1 MAEDKNVREILTI
14 RAIEYLE
21 KNAERFTKQEKAKFL
36 KDFNDYLSNNNNF
49 ITDEIYDFLTTI
61 NPLMRTRESEFVTY
75 LNGKYKNLRFGK
87 VCDVGAG
94 RLCKM
99 SIILSNKGNQM
110 YAIDP
115 NIRISQSEATK
126 LGIRKISK
134 DRFVCDKFSNNGKGT
149 NISQYDMI
157 LGLEPCDATEHIIHQ
172 SLRYEKPFNILLCYE
187 AHRSLTGKTFQSPEE
202 WFEYLSK
209 ISNEVKVE
217 MVKNNYFVTNE
228 KNQISRQQS
237 FEENNQRE
245 L

>member
-1 MAEDKNVREILTI
+1 MTEDKKVRDILTI
-14 RAIEYLE
+14 RAFEYLE

-36 KDFNDYLSNNNNF
+36 QDFNEYLSNSKNF
-49 ITDEIYDFLTTI
+49 ITDEVYDFLTTI
-61 NPLMRTRESEFVTY
+61 NPLMRTRESEFVSY

-87 VCDVGAG
+87 VCDVGSG

-134 DRFVCDKFSNNGKGT
+134 DRFVCDKFASHEKGT
-149 NISQYDMI
+149 NISHYDMI
-157 LGLEPCDATEHIIHQ
+157 LGLEPCGATEHIIHQ
-172 SLRYEKPFNILLCYE
+172 SLKYEKPFNILLCYE
-187 AHRSLTGKTFQSPEE
+187 AHQALNGKTFRSPEE

-209 ISNEVKVE
+209 ISSEVELEK
-217 MVKNNYFVTNE
+217 VKNNYFATNV
-228 KNQISRQQS
+228 KNQKVLSNDTDKTIQP
-237 FEENNQRE
+237 E